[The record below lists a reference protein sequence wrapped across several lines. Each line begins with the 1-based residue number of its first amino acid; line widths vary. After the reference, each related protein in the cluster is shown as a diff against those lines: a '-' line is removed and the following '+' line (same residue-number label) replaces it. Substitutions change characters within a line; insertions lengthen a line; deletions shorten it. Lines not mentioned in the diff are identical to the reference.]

1 MRLSPN
7 AAVTLNMAF
16 HELATNAAKYGALST
31 AEGRLEVCWTVD
43 RTVEPPAVELFWNEH
58 GGPPVAPPA
67 RRGFGTRLVE
77 QGLARELDG
86 EVELHYEPEGLQG
99 KIRLPASHKVAP
111 L

>member
-1 MRLSPN
+1 
-7 AAVTLNMAF
+7 MAF

-43 RTVEPPAVELFWNEH
+43 RTVDPPAVELFWSEH
-58 GGPPVAPPA
+58 GGPPVKPPA